1 MAREIERKFLVKG
14 NSWRT
19 GIEGKTLKQGYLST
33 ITERVV
39 RVRVIGNQG
48 YLTIKGINVGV
59 TRAEYE
65 YKIPIEDANAML
77 NTLCEQPIIE
87 KLRYTIGYHGFVW
100 EVDEFKGENQG
111 LIIAEIELSDE
122 GENFHKPDWIGEE
135 VSEDPRCF
143 NSNLIKHPFKSW

>member
-33 ITERVV
+33 NTERVV
-39 RVRVIGNQG
+39 RIRVIGNQG

-122 GENFHKPDWIGEE
+122 GESFVKPDWIGEE
-135 VSEDPRCF
+135 VSEDPRYF
-143 NSNLIKHPFKSW
+143 NSNLIKHPYKSW

>member
-33 ITERVV
+33 NTERVV
-39 RVRVIGNQG
+39 RIRVIGNQG

-65 YKIPIEDANAML
+65 YEIPIEDANAML
-77 NTLCEQPIIE
+77 STLCEQPIIE
-87 KLRYTIGYHGFVW
+87 KLRYTITYHDFVW

-111 LIIAEIELSDE
+111 LIGSD
-122 GENFHKPDWIGEE
+122 
-135 VSEDPRCF
+135 
-143 NSNLIKHPFKSW
+143 KSSIFIY